1 MDKRSLPAFIAISMG
16 VFCLVADQTG
26 VQVALPS
33 ISEFFNSDLPTTQ
46 WVLISYVLAISI
58 SLLPMGR
65 LSDMV
70 GHKKIYLVGFM
81 LISTTTFVAG
91 LAPSI
96 IWLIVAS
103 FIRGVGSGMTQGTS
117 MALVVAIFGPGKGGK
132 ALGSYI
138 SVVGLGSALG
148 PLISGYILTSFN
160 WRVLYYLLSGIGIVA
175 MSSAALF
182 VQSDR
187 TPKFKVTGFKFDW
200 VGAVLFTVGISCF
213 LQGITWSPNLG
224 YADIRIISALGIS
237 SISLIVFVFWEIYCN
252 DPMMDLRLFKS
263 RMFSSG
269 IGSAFL
275 YFMGTSTTFLFMPFY
290 LQIALGYTPYQMG
303 MFSGAGALTMAV
315 VGIFAGQLSD
325 KFGPNGFTTAG
336 ISISVAGLAILA
348 NLNMDSSWVHPLAG
362 MVCCSFGLGTFYGP
376 NNKIILASVPRNF
389 HGVVSGFIHLAR
401 NSSTVISIAVGILV
415 VTTFMSSMGFAPTL
429 AGLSSDTDFPVL
441 NSFVNGMR
449 VGFIAFATILIL
461 ALAVSLCGG
470 TYEEIEVAD

>member
-1 MDKRSLPAFIAISMG
+1 MEPKSWLCRHPNNIGTGDFINFAHRICVLG
-16 VFCLVADQTG
+16 DILQRPNDGLEV
-26 VQVALPS
+26 VQK
-33 ISEFFNSDLPTTQ
+33 
-46 WVLISYVLAISI
+46 SYVLVRN
-58 SLLPMGR
+58 R
-65 LSDMV
+65 LS
-70 GHKKIYLVGFM
+70 I
-81 LISTTTFVAG
+81 
-91 LAPSI
+91 
-96 IWLIVAS
+96 
-103 FIRGVGSGMTQGTS
+103 
-117 MALVVAIFGPGKGGK
+117 
-132 ALGSYI
+132 
-138 SVVGLGSALG
+138 
-148 PLISGYILTSFN
+148 PL
-160 WRVLYYLLSGIGIVA
+160 
-175 MSSAALF
+175 
-182 VQSDR
+182 
-187 TPKFKVTGFKFDW
+187 
-200 VGAVLFTVGISCF
+200 
-213 LQGITWSPNLG
+213 
-224 YADIRIISALGIS
+224 
-237 SISLIVFVFWEIYCN
+237 
-252 DPMMDLRLFKS
+252 
-263 RMFSSG
+263 
-269 IGSAFL
+269 
-275 YFMGTSTTFLFMPFY
+275 Y

-303 MFSGAGALTMAV
+303 MFSGAGALPMAV

-325 KFGPNGFTTAG
+325 KYGPNGFTTAG